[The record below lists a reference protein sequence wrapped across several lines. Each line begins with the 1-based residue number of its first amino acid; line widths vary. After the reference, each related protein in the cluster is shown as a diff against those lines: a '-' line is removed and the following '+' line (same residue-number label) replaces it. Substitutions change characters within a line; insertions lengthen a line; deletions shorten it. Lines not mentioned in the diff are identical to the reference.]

1 MIRLLKI
8 IKKDNNLSTDESLY
22 TLSLRKK
29 ELSESF
35 LQLVKNIAI
44 DCRANFEEN
53 EEANMIEGKRNHL
66 F

>member
-1 MIRLLKI
+1 M
-8 IKKDNNLSTDESLY
+8 NPY

-35 LQLVKNIAI
+35 LQLVKGIAI

-53 EEANMIEGKRNHL
+53 EEANGD
-66 F
+66 